1 MSMFSNLLT
10 HASKLPLSDAAAVFA
25 SGGVPVFPCV
35 AGGKR
40 QLTAHGFRD
49 ATTSLDQVSE
59 WWGWWPGANI
69 GIPTGAS
76 SGVEVVDVDVHVAGS
91 GFPALRRA
99 KRAGL
104 VSGWEA
110 LVGSPSGGLHLYFPT
125 DPAHSQSS
133 WQAATA
139 HIDFRGTGGYIIA
152 PPSRVTLPDGTTG
165 AYVLRSVGVAPAR
178 PVDARALREFLD
190 PRPPV
195 AERSGAVRGVDA
207 ARLARWVTTL
217 SEGERNHGLF
227 WAACRMVE
235 AGSSP
240 TDTLAVLGPAA
251 EEVGLGAREVSA
263 TIRSAYRTTHSNPT
277 NAASAVDCPDR
288 PRTPVSSGRVL
299 A

>member
-1 MSMFSNLLT
+1 MDAFPDLIA
-10 HASKLPLSDAAAVFA
+10 HATQVPLPHAAVVFA
-25 SGGVPVFPCV
+25 AGGVPVFPCV
-35 AGGKR
+35 SGGKR
-40 QLTAHGFRD
+40 PLTAHGFHD
-49 ATTSLDQVSE
+49 ATTSLDQVRE
-59 WWGWWPGANI
+59 WWGRWPEANI
-69 GIPTGAS
+69 GIPTGAA
-76 SGVEVVDVDVHVAGS
+76 SGVEVVDVDVHAAGS

-99 KRAGL
+99 KRARL

-125 DPAHSQSS
+125 DPTRPQSS

-152 PPSRVTLPDGTTG
+152 PPSRVTLPDGTMG
-165 AYVLRSVGVAPAR
+165 AYVLRSVGVAPAHS
-178 PVDARALREFLD
+178 VDARALREFLA

-195 AERSGAVRGVDA
+195 VERGGVVRGVGA

-227 WAACRMVE
+227 WAACRLAE
-235 AGSSP
+235 AGCSP
-240 TDTLAVLGPAA
+240 TDTLAALGSAA

-263 TIRSAYRTTHSNPT
+263 TIRSAYRTTHPNPT
-277 NAASAVDCPDR
+277 DTASAVGHPDR
-288 PRTPVSSGRVL
+288 SRTPAPSGRVI